1 MVKVQYSVV
10 YKRRVAITEEGS
22 YILSGTLTDGQIIVA
37 AKDAK
42 VQLVLN
48 NVDITCEDSAALYI
62 SDADKVFVNSLDGT
76 TNSLSTTGE
85 FVAIDDNN
93 IDGAIYSKSEWFGE
107 IIVCTTIKSCYSV
120 IYF

>member
-1 MVKVQYSVV
+1 MVKLQYSVV

-22 YILSGTLTDGQIIVA
+22 YILSGTLTDGQILVA
-37 AKDAK
+37 
-42 VQLVLN
+42 
-48 NVDITCEDSAALYI
+48 
-62 SDADKVFVNSLDGT
+62 
-76 TNSLSTTGE
+76 
-85 FVAIDDNN
+85 AIDDNN